1 MLTKF
6 CLGPAHTHLLYIY
19 LYWET
24 WRNTIQMDPQN
35 PQAVSTHSSVTVFSQ
50 VHLLAILG
58 PSALAQQAPSTCWV
72 WWFGTGTL
80 QSLALDASAL
90 FSFHSTLVQRSW
102 GMFGRCIWQYNSPIN
117 DKKELFQTYKN
128 MGLRG
133 VTTQILP
140 LTSRDWCQFNEVEAK
155 RAFWWLAIHFESTP
169 PGPQRTCTASLHKAL
184 NLSPAHSMASRR
196 VCGKWSLPPLAV
208 CSHVCIFRI
217 SSTLEKKDQVLL
229 SLDLLECQLD
239 IVVGDSVLFRF
250 WVHKN
255 WLTLKAGQN
264 LMAFILISI
273 INRLVCLQ
281 KLHDLIWGHV
291 HTRHIELS
299 VVFAPLLVR
308 CFNNRL
314 WLSWTKSCKLDC
326 RFVALLTAC
335 FEPCHDKNAS
345 PLQKRGFRPFIY
357 KKLSGCRLL
366 LLFA

>member
-1 MLTKF
+1 MPIQWSGSQTGLLMVGNPFWINSTR
-6 CLGPAHTHLLYIY
+6 PAAHMHC
-19 LYWET
+19 
-24 WRNTIQMDPQN
+24 QPPQSIE
-35 PQAVSTHSSVTVFSQ
+35 P
-50 VHLLAILG
+50 I
-58 PSALAQQAPSTCWV
+58 PSALHGFEKSVWQVISASTGC
-72 WWFGTGTL
+72 FFL
-80 QSLALDASAL
+80 
-90 FSFHSTLVQRSW
+90 
-102 GMFGRCIWQYNSPIN
+102 
-117 DKKELFQTYKN
+117 E
-128 MGLRG
+128 
-133 VTTQILP
+133 
-140 LTSRDWCQFNEVEAK
+140 
-155 RAFWWLAIHFESTP
+155 
-169 PGPQRTCTASLHKAL
+169 
-184 NLSPAHSMASRR
+184 
-196 VCGKWSLPPLAV
+196 

>member
-1 MLTKF
+1 MTRRNCSKPTKIWAWGGSLHKF
-6 CLGPAHTHLLYIY
+6 CRWLQETDANSMKWKPNGPFDGWQSILNQLHQARSAHAL
-19 LYWET
+19 
-24 WRNTIQMDPQN
+24 P
-35 PQAVSTHSSVTVFSQ
+35 ASTKH
-50 VHLLAILG
+50 
-58 PSALAQQAPSTCWV
+58 W
-72 WWFGTGTL
+72 
-80 QSLALDASAL
+80 
-90 FSFHSTLVQRSW
+90 
-102 GMFGRCIWQYNSPIN
+102 
-117 DKKELFQTYKN
+117 TY
-128 MGLRG
+128 
-133 VTTQILP
+133 
-140 LTSRDWCQFNEVEAK
+140 
-155 RAFWWLAIHFESTP
+155 
-169 PGPQRTCTASLHKAL
+169 PQRTPWLREECVASDLCLHWL
-184 NLSPAHSMASRR
+184 FFLE
-196 VCGKWSLPPLAV
+196 

-291 HTRHIELS
+291 HTRRIELS